1 MGQRHHSWCQY
12 IRVGHG
18 WWDGDINFPKH
29 EGLTRISR
37 VFRHREAWAY
47 ILDQHP
53 GYGIIVAPGWL
64 HCVFNVQYCVKYA
77 VEFVKAMN
85 VPAYVQAYREAT
97 YLHGDVN
104 GEPYMMVLSH
114 GVDFIKKVSLSS
126 NLP

>member
-1 MGQRHHSWCQY
+1 MKVLQ
-12 IRVGHG
+12 
-18 WWDGDINFPKH
+18 NFL
-29 EGLTRISR
+29 GYLDTS
-37 VFRHREAWAY
+37 EAWAY

-85 VPAYVQAYREAT
+85 VPAYVQACREAT

-104 GEPYMMVLSH
+104 GE
-114 GVDFIKKVSLSS
+114 GVVTWRRLH
-126 NLP
+126 